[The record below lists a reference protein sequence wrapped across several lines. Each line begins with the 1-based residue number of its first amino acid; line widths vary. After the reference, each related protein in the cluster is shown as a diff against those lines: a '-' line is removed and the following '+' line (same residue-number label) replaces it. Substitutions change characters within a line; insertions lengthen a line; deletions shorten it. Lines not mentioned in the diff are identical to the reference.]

1 MEVAPWC
8 YKCMGSIG
16 MDGCPGGVKY
26 RAINNNGAINKWLL
40 NYIQKETFFLN
51 FQLRQKNWFKTSRMN
66 KRTKKWASSP
76 KLDLK
81 CIFLKCH
88 STTVDMKS

>member
-1 MEVAPWC
+1 MEVALWC

-26 RAINNNGAINKWLL
+26 RATNNGAINKWLL

-51 FQLRQKNWFKTSRMN
+51 FQLRQKLLVQPSRMN
-66 KRTKKWASSP
+66 KRT
-76 KLDLK
+76 
-81 CIFLKCH
+81 
-88 STTVDMKS
+88 